1 MKSFRMVYD
10 AEGDIFD
17 VNFRLV
23 VEQAGERGCELS
35 ANVVIWTDAKL
46 TRVHRLMFISYAK
59 LLETPTLKLP
69 LLKKL
74 SAVQRNKIHRALE
87 QDPVKRFLLCRN
99 KEKCL
104 YALVGPDVGSM
115 VKAA

>member
-23 VEQAGERGCELS
+23 PEQAAERGYELS
-35 ANVVIWTDAKL
+35 DNVTMWTDSKL
-46 TRVHRLMFISYAK
+46 TRVHRLMFISYSK
-59 LLETPTLKLP
+59 LLEMPSIKLTF
-69 LLKKL
+69 LKKL
-74 SAVQRNKIHRALE
+74 PATQRNKILRALE
-87 QDPVKRFLLCRN
+87 QDPVKRFLVCRDN
-99 KEKCL
+99 EK
-104 YALVGPDVGSM
+104 YSYGLVGPDVGSM